1 MNYIVCFYVCRYRV
15 MWGFGGGNLTSH
27 LACWKQRVQFFHRWL
42 DRVGLI
48 LPKMFSVVDP
58 PFPGHWLWGKWAA
71 FGVFFWSLPLGSLSR
86 SLLQSRVWD
95 IWEVMRK
102 TRRLTAIYFSSH
114 DGLRQPSFFHLSET
128 SVLFFVVLYPGLFV
142 CERKDLGAMGL
153 SILTEPNVSWG
164 TVFCCCH
171 LFVF

>member
-1 MNYIVCFYVCRYRV
+1 

-58 PFPGHWLWGKWAA
+58 PFPGHWLWGKRAA
-71 FGVFFWSLPLGSLSR
+71 FGVFFWSLSLGSLSR

-95 IWEVMRK
+95 IWEVIRK
-102 TRRLTAIYFSSH
+102 TRRLTAIYFSTH
-114 DGLRQPSFFHLSET
+114 DVLRQPSFFSPFRNFRAFFLLYYIQDFLFVRGRTWELWGFPSWQNQMSLE
-128 SVLFFVVLYPGLFV
+128 VLFFVVVTCLFF
-142 CERKDLGAMGL
+142 KYGN
-153 SILTEPNVSWG
+153 T
-164 TVFCCCH
+164 
-171 LFVF
+171 

>member
-1 MNYIVCFYVCRYRV
+1 

-58 PFPGHWLWGKWAA
+58 PFPGHWLWGKRAA

-95 IWEVMRK
+95 IWEVIRK
-102 TRRLTAIYFSSH
+102 TRRLTAIYFSTH
-114 DGLRQPSFFHLSET
+114 DVLRQPSFFSP
-128 SVLFFVVLYPGLFV
+128 FRNFCAF
-142 CERKDLGAMGL
+142 
-153 SILTEPNVSWG
+153 
-164 TVFCCCH
+164 FCCIISRTFCLWEEGPGSYGAFH
-171 LFVF
+171 LDRTKCLLRYCFLLLSLVCFLNTEILKI